1 MSPQRSSRSE
11 KTAGDKETSLGL
23 RFAGERYRERIPR
36 QLKKKEPDWA
46 KLRERSVIE
55 KCSCGRAGGAAIRSP
70 RTKRPKAPGE
80 TSVITV

>member
-1 MSPQRSSRSE
+1 MSTQRASRLE
-11 KTAGDKETSLGL
+11 KTAGEKGTLQGL

-46 KLRERSVIE
+46 KLRERGVIE

-70 RTKRPKAPGE
+70 RAKRPKVPGE
-80 TSVITV
+80 TSLITV